1 MSNPDE
7 VVESGRRDSEFF
19 NGMTLEQKQQW
30 AKDIIKRMMQATG
43 VYEKKGLAQMIGC
56 HQNMPSNWLQKGSVP
71 WKVVYLCH
79 RETGVS
85 LDWLYNGVEPAV
97 VVSPQLKR
105 QLKNAVTEL
114 LELAQR
120 EKLIAQL
127 GEDNFET
134 LAIQTTKEMIALL
147 TGPYTNDIN

>member
-7 VVESGRRDSEFF
+7 VLEAGRRDSEFF
-19 NGMTLEQKQQW
+19 NSLTLDQKQQW

-43 VYEKKGLAQMIGC
+43 VYEKKGLAQVIGC

-71 WKVVYLCH
+71 WKVVYMCH

-97 VVSPQLKR
+97 VISSEVARK
-105 QLKNAVTEL
+105 LKNTVTQL
-114 LELAQR
+114 LELAER

-127 GEDNFET
+127 SDDNFET
-134 LAIQTTKEMIALL
+134 IARQTIKEMIELL
-147 TGPYTNDIN
+147 TAP

>member
-1 MSNPDE
+1 MSNPEE
-7 VVESGRRDSEFF
+7 VVEAGRRDSEFF

-97 VVSPQLKR
+97 VISPEVQRK
-105 QLKNAVTEL
+105 LKNAVTEL
-114 LELAQR
+114 LEMAER
-120 EKLIAQL
+120 EKLITQL
-127 GEDNFET
+127 SDDNFEAI
-134 LAIQTTKEMIALL
+134 AIQTSKEMIELL
-147 TGPYTNDIN
+147 TTP